1 MHQLVKILHLRLRH
15 PADGGRPSKVCL
27 QGWQRPAAT
36 EREVV
41 AATAAELDGGG
52 RAAEEVDGS
61 RSKLVNRS
69 RGEGFGSI
77 SIYMELHTVPT

>member
-1 MHQLVKILHLRLRH
+1 M
-15 PADGGRPSKVCL
+15 CL

-41 AATAAELDGGG
+41 AAAAAAELDGGG

-77 SIYMELHTVPT
+77 SIYMESQLVPT

>member
-1 MHQLVKILHLRLRH
+1 MVEG
-15 PADGGRPSKVCL
+15 PARCAFKDGKGRRQQS
-27 QGWQRPAAT
+27 
-36 EREVV
+36 ERCWRRRRRQQ
-41 AATAAELDGGG
+41 AAAELDGGS

-77 SIYMELHTVPT
+77 SIYMESQPVPT

>member
-1 MHQLVKILHLRLRH
+1 
-15 PADGGRPSKVCL
+15 VCL
-27 QGWQRPAAT
+27 QGWQRLAAT

-41 AATAAELDGGG
+41 AAAAAAELDGGG

-69 RGEGFGSI
+69 RGEGFGPI
-77 SIYMELHTVPT
+77 SIYMESQQVPT